1 MHAYMLSRFS
11 RVWLF
16 VTLWTVARQASVS
29 LEFSRQEYWSGLS
42 HPPPR
47 DLPNPG
53 IEPVSLMSPS
63 LAGEF
68 FTTIATWKAHTLLCI
83 LIQ

>member
-16 VTLWTVARQASVS
+16 VTLWIGARQASVS

-42 HPPPR
+42 HPPPG
-47 DLPNPG
+47 DLPNRG